1 MYFPLP
7 TGYTD
12 KKGEICLLTVFVRTA
27 FLFAVIIVV
36 MRLMG
41 KRQIGQLQPAEL
53 VVTILLS
60 EVAAAPMVDKD
71 IPLVYSL
78 TALMLLTGFE
88 LLLSF
93 LALKNAKIR
102 TVLQGNS
109 VVLIRNG
116 EIDYEQSKKL
126 RYTLDDILEALRQKD
141 VFDISEVDFAVAETN
156 GSLSVYLKPQY
167 RTPTTADLKCIPRD
181 NGIPC
186 TLIADGEILPDGL
199 RESGI
204 SQRKVDQFLQSK
216 KKTPQEIL
224 LLTVDG
230 EGKFVA
236 FGKDG
241 KQC

>member
-1 MYFPLP
+1 
-7 TGYTD
+7 
-12 KKGEICLLTVFVRTA
+12 
-27 FLFAVIIVV
+27 

-60 EVAAAPMVDKD
+60 EVAATPMQDND
-71 IPLVYSL
+71 IPLLHSL
-78 TALMLLTGFE
+78 VSLMLLTGFE

-93 LALKNAKIR
+93 LSLKNSKIR

-116 EIDYEQSKKL
+116 VIDYEQIKKL

-141 VFDISEVDFAVAETN
+141 VFDIEEVEFAVAETN
-156 GSLSVYLKPQY
+156 GSLSVFLKPQY
-167 RTPTTADLKCIPRD
+167 RAPTTADLQCIPTD
-181 NGIPC
+181 NGVPT
-186 TLIADGEILPDGL
+186 TLIADGEVLPTGL
-199 RESGI
+199 QESGI
-204 SQRKVDQFLQSK
+204 SERKLQK
-216 KKTPQEIL
+216 VLRHKNKTVNDVL

-230 EGKFVA
+230 AGHFVL

-241 KQC
+241 KRC

>member
-1 MYFPLP
+1 MHTIF
-7 TGYTD
+7 
-12 KKGEICLLTVFVRTA
+12 IRTA
-27 FLFAVIIVV
+27 FLFAVIIIV

-60 EVAAAPMVDKD
+60 EVAASPMVDRD
-71 IPLVYSL
+71 IPLLYSL
-78 TALMLLTGFE
+78 SALMLLTGVE

-93 LALKNAKIR
+93 LSLKNARVR

-116 EIDYEQSKKL
+116 VIDYEQSKKL

-141 VFDISEVDFAVAETN
+141 VFDISEVEFAVAETN
-156 GSLSVYLKPQY
+156 GSLSVYLKPQF
-167 RTPTTADLKCIPRD
+167 RTPTTSDLQCVPE
-181 NGIPC
+181 NSGIPC
-186 TLIADGEILPDGL
+186 TLIADGELLPDGL

-204 SQRKVDQFLQSK
+204 SMKKVNQHLKNK
-216 KKTPQEIL
+216 KKAIDEVL

-230 EGKFVA
+230 AGNFVL

-241 KQC
+241 KLC